1 MPLFFI
7 IARAV
12 QISSSAWQQR
22 RNEDYL
28 EEFDYLVSSGSA
40 LEVKAIS
47 APTYPLIENSG
58 GNLLKLYL
66 NDAGI
71 LSIIYYRNNIKA
83 VMPDRASVN
92 LGSIYKGDY
101 PHSHLLYH
109 VLPKRLPGCRA
120 VFRLVAF

>member
-28 EEFDYLVSSGSA
+28 DEFDYLVSSGSA

-58 GNLLKLYL
+58 GTY
-66 NDAGI
+66 
-71 LSIIYYRNNIKA
+71 
-83 VMPDRASVN
+83 
-92 LGSIYKGDY
+92 
-101 PHSHLLYH
+101 
-109 VLPKRLPGCRA
+109 
-120 VFRLVAF
+120 